1 MRRRK
6 AIKKLI
12 KSINKNIKVVFH
24 KGQLECD
31 IINKI
36 VYVGSKNSDIADRL
50 FSDFVKENCSE
61 CKYNAFLMGILHEV
75 GHIMTWNEELDKDRD
90 EQYSLMKVA
99 YKLGLYDADTLNKE
113 YFKIPLEL
121 NATKWGIEY
130 AMSHRRKMNKLDK
143 KIIK

>member
-31 IINKI
+31 TINKI
-36 VYVGSKNSDIADRL
+36 VYVGSKNSDIVDRL

-90 EQYSLMKVA
+90 EQYLLMKVA

>member
-1 MRRRK
+1 MYLRKEKEVFYMRRRK

-99 YKLGLYDADTLNKE
+99 YKLGLYDVDTLNKE
-113 YFKIPLEL
+113 YFKFPLEF
-121 NATKWGIEY
+121 
-130 AMSHRRKMNKLDK
+130 
-143 KIIK
+143 